1 MKNEAITMN
10 LHNPLDKDNLRELR
24 LACVKIADLAGLA
37 ILEVY
42 NEDDLG
48 IVTKDDDSPLTR
60 ADLASHKVIVA
71 ALEKLTPDWPVL
83 SEESTGISTETRRQ
97 WQRYWLV
104 DPLDGTKEFI
114 KRNGEFTVNI
124 ALIDNGRPI
133 LGVVQVPV
141 TNYCYS
147 GSELEGAFLRSVE
160 ALEKPIQVRLPPAS
174 PPIVVGSR
182 SHASPRV
189 KSYLENLGSHALTS
203 MGSSLKFCLVASGQ
217 ADLYPRLG
225 PTMEWDTGAAQAI
238 VEAAGGKVMRTDN
251 TPLDY
256 NQRDTLLNP
265 EFLVI
270 GDAAVNWA
278 GFVPSGDTHMET
290 L

>member
-1 MKNEAITMN
+1 MMN
-10 LHNPLDKDNLRELR
+10 LNSPLDKDNLRELR
-24 LACVKIADLAGLA
+24 LACVKIADQAGLA
-37 ILEVY
+37 ILKVY

-71 ALEKLTPDWPVL
+71 ALEELTPDWPIL
-83 SEESTGISTETRRQ
+83 SEESTGISTATRRK

-141 TNYCYS
+141 SNYCYS

-160 ALEKPIQVRLPPAS
+160 AVEKSIQVRLPPAS

-189 KSYLENLGSHALTS
+189 KSYLENLGSHDLTS

-256 NQRDTLLNP
+256 NQRATLLNP

-278 GFVPSGDTHMET
+278 GFVPAGATHMET
-290 L
+290 LEG

>member
-1 MKNEAITMN
+1 MN
-10 LHNPLDKDNLRELR
+10 IPKTLSKDEIRQLR
-24 LACVKIADLAGLA
+24 LACVAIADTAGLA
-37 ILEVY
+37 ILKIY
-42 NEDDLG
+42 DEDDLG
-48 IVTKDDDSPLTR
+48 IVTKSDDSPLTR
-60 ADLASHKVIVA
+60 ADLASHNVIVA

-83 SEESTGISTETRRQ
+83 SEESTGIDTATRRQ

-124 ALIDNGRPI
+124 ALIDKGRPI
-133 LGVVQVPV
+133 LGIVQVPV

-147 GSELEGAFLRSVE
+147 GSVLEGAFLRSLDAE
-160 ALEKPIQVRLPPAS
+160 EKSIQVRLPPAS

-189 KSYLENLGSHALTS
+189 TAYLENLGSHALTS

-238 VEAAGGKVMRTDN
+238 VEAAGGKVVRTDN

-256 NQRDTLLNP
+256 NQRETLLNP
-265 EFLVI
+265 EFLVL
-270 GDAAVNWA
+270 GDSTVNWSA
-278 GFVPSGDTHMET
+278 FVPTGSTHMDSLGE
-290 L
+290 

>member
-1 MKNEAITMN
+1 MN
-10 LHNPLDKDNLRELR
+10 THTPLDKDDLRALR
-24 LACVKIADLAGLA
+24 LSCVEIADLAGLA
-37 ILEVY
+37 ILDVY

-71 ALEKLTPDWPVL
+71 ALEKLTPDWPIL

-141 TNYCYS
+141 SNYCYS
-147 GSELEGAFLRSVE
+147 GSELEGAFLRSLE
-160 ALEKPIQVRLPPAS
+160 AVEKPIQVRLPPAS

-189 KSYLENLGSHALTS
+189 AAYLEQLGSHELTS

-270 GDAAVNWA
+270 GDSAVNWA
-278 GFVPSGDTHMET
+278 SFVPSGTTHMET
-290 L
+290 LGG

>member
-1 MKNEAITMN
+1 MN
-10 LHNPLDKDNLRELR
+10 IHNDLSKEELRTLR
-24 LACVKIADLAGLA
+24 LACIKIADTAGLA
-37 ILEVY
+37 ILKVY
-42 NEDDLG
+42 NEEDLG
-48 IVTKDDDSPLTR
+48 VITKEDDSPLTR
-60 ADLASHKVIVA
+60 ADIASHKVIVA
-71 ALEKLTPDWPVL
+71 ALETLTPEWPIL
-83 SEESTGISTETRRQ
+83 SEESTQVDVETRKQ
-97 WQRYWLV
+97 WSRYWLV

-141 TNYCYS
+141 SNYCYS
-147 GSELEGAFLRSVE
+147 GSKSEGAFLRSVE
-160 ALEKPIQVRLPPAS
+160 ATETPIQVRLPPTS

-182 SHASPRV
+182 SHASLRV
-189 KSYLENLGSHALTS
+189 KAYLENLGSHELTS

-238 VEAAGGKVMRTDN
+238 VEAAGGKVMRVDN

-270 GDAAVNWA
+270 GDQSANWTT
-278 GFVPSGDTHMET
+278 FVPPGSTHMDAND
-290 L
+290 